1 MKKSIL
7 TLGSITIL
15 AAWLLA
21 ACGAKSVKLSVDM
34 KDFAYTP
41 NSYSI
46 PAGKAVTLELKN
58 MGTLAHEFVIMK
70 KGTQATPPFDD
81 DDEGNI
87 YWEKELEPGED
98 ATVEFT
104 SPSEPGSYQV
114 VCGTAGH
121 LEQGMQ
127 ATLEVK

>member
-1 MKKSIL
+1 MKKPFF
-7 TLGSITIL
+7 TLGLTIIL
-15 AAWLLA
+15 AAMLLA
-21 ACGAKSVKLSVDM
+21 ACGPKPVTLSVEM

-46 PAGKAVTLELKN
+46 PAGREVTLELKN

-70 KGTQATPPFDD
+70 KGTQATLPFDD

-87 YWEKELEPGED
+87 YWEKELEPGEN
-98 ATVEFT
+98 ATVAFT
-104 SPSEPGSYQV
+104 SPNEPGSYQV

-127 ATLEVK
+127 ANLEVK